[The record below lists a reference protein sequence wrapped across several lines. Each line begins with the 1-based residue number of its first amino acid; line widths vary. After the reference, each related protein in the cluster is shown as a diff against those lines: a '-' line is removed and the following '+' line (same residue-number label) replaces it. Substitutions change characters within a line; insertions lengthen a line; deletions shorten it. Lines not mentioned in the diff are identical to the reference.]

1 MSRAEKRRE
10 EIVAA
15 ISRLGLAV
23 PGSITDRMTRCQ
35 RSGCHCKA
43 DPPRL
48 HGPYP
53 TWTRR
58 VDGTTITRTL
68 RPEDADQLRSYLDT
82 HHKLRQL
89 VTELEAISAQ
99 IAEESLTRP
108 R

>member
-1 MSRAEKRRE
+1 MAE
-10 EIVAA
+10 

-35 RSGCHCKA
+35 RTGCHCKA

-58 VDGTTITRTL
+58 VNGTTITRTL
-68 RPEDADQLRSYLDT
+68 RPEDAEKLRSYLDAR
-82 HHKLRQL
+82 HKLRQL
-89 VTELEAISAQ
+89 TAELDTISAQ
-99 IAEESLTRP
+99 IAEEALDNHR
-108 R
+108 

>member
-1 MSRAEKRRE
+1 MAE
-10 EIVAA
+10 
-15 ISRLGLAV
+15 ISRLPLAV

-35 RSGCHCKA
+35 RHGCHCKA
-43 DPPRL
+43 DPPQL

-68 RPEDADQLRSYLDT
+68 QPADAEQLRTGLDA
-82 HHKLRQL
+82 HRRLRQL
-89 VTELEAISAQ
+89 ITELDTISAQ
-99 IAEESLTRP
+99 IAEEALTGP